1 MKKIAPVYF
10 GVTDNRSRVAEE
22 RYIDAKRRRDAV
34 QEMFAEEIRMERRKK
49 DPCYKCAYNRHAPCI
64 GFCYQQMTAH
74 PVDPNE
80 KSREEKLCLDLI
92 RCLILTEVGNWI
104 VGNVLHSFSS
114 WTKYE
119 QER

>member
-49 DPCYKCAYNRHAPCI
+49 DPCYKCAYNRNSSCI

-74 PVDPNE
+74 PVDLNE
-80 KSREEKLCLDLI
+80 RL
-92 RCLILTEVGNWI
+92 
-104 VGNVLHSFSS
+104 
-114 WTKYE
+114 
-119 QER
+119 